1 MRNNK
6 VMPIIIE
13 HFNEEKK
20 THIDINYEDP
30 FDDLSKPISPVY
42 RRICSHTIVKPQSP
56 SNNYT
61 ILKQYSPRNN
71 ELNNFSENNL
81 ISYSCDSV

>member
-1 MRNNK
+1 
-6 VMPIIIE
+6 MPIIIE

-42 RRICSHTIVKPQSP
+42 RRIYSHTIVKPQSP